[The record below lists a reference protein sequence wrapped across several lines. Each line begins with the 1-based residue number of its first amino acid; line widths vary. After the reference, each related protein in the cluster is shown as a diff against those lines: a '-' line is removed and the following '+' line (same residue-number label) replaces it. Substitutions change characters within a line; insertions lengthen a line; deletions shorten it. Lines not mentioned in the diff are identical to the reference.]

1 MSSKGTKIKIILNL
15 LLLIAIFAI
24 IYYLINQSFADI
36 FAELMSTSV
45 VVLAATVIL
54 GTVYQIAEGRSIKE
68 IAEPFAPNFTTK
80 DGFLTSSYIAF
91 YRIVSFGTGTLISEI
106 YFYNKKGISGSRSD
120 STPYDHVQTCSD
132 YLCVSWL
139 AHPILSFL
147 F

>member
-15 LLLIAIFAI
+15 LLLIAVFAI

-36 FAELMSTSV
+36 FAELLSTSV
-45 VVLAATVIL
+45 VVLVAIVIL

-106 YFYNKKGISGSRSD
+106 YFYNADCKIKLD
-120 STPYDHVQTCSD
+120 N
-132 YLCVSWL
+132 
-139 AHPILSFL
+139 
-147 F
+147 